1 MEFQKVKS
9 TFTSGVIRRHTTFNI
24 IVMTL
29 RTEGLEVGKAIKT
42 NSFKLLQA
50 NLAISILVNDVKYS
64 VHNMV
69 RLLLVLNFVL

>member
-1 MEFQKVKS
+1 M
-9 TFTSGVIRRHTTFNI
+9 
-24 IVMTL
+24 MAL

-64 VHNMV
+64 VHDMV
-69 RLLLVLNFVL
+69 RFLLVLNFIL

>member
-1 MEFQKVKS
+1 M
-9 TFTSGVIRRHTTFNI
+9 
-24 IVMTL
+24 MTL

-50 NLAISILVNDVKYS
+50 NLAIPILVNNVKYS